1 MPHLLRTLSALV
13 FPLVLFYGQVAT
25 AQSSEHPCRSIT
37 RACKDQGYSL
47 GSYRSSGKG
56 LVKDCLEKVVAGKTL
71 AGVQVDF
78 DTISS
83 CKTKWKSREFISEA
97 KQQRKDLASQRSSRL
112 PASQSE

>member
-1 MPHLLRTLSALV
+1 MPHLLRTFSALL
-13 FPLVLFYGQVAT
+13 FPLVLTYGQVAT
-25 AQSSEHPCRSIT
+25 AETADHPCRSIT

-78 DTISS
+78 ETISS
-83 CKTKWKSREFISEA
+83 CKSKWKSRDFM
-97 KQQRKDLASQRSSRL
+97 ASQKSGQTSHRS